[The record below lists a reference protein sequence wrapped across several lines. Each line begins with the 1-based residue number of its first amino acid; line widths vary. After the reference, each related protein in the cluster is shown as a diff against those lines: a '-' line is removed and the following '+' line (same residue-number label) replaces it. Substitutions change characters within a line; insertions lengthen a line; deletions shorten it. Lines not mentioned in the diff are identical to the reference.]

1 MTGWGADFS
10 YSYLKKLLEVIRS
23 DFQPQLLGNAVRPGR
38 PTDKRP
44 AFLRHDVDVD
54 LGKALRM
61 AEIEHEHGVPA
72 TYMIMNASL
81 MYSLRDGSVRRA
93 LRELQSLGHE
103 VGPTPRSEDGRA
115 ASASSACISALN
127 ADHDTDWA
135 PPPQASNQTRRSRPC
150 TRRGRARPHTR
161 C

>member
-103 VGPTPRSEDGRA
+103 VGLHFDCPEELRQQEGDVSQLQGKIEAACSELEE
-115 ASASSACISALN
+115 CIAVPVKSLSF
-127 ADHDTDWA
+127 H
-135 PPPQASNQTRRSRPC
+135 RPI
-150 TRRGRARPHTR
+150 P
-161 C
+161 